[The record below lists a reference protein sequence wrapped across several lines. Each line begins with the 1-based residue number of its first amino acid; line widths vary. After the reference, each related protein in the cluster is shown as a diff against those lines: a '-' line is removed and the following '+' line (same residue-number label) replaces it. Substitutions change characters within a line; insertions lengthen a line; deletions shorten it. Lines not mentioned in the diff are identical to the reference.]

1 MKAVTE
7 RELLD
12 RLEWLERLAGR
23 KMEGEPVVVFL
34 HTPFCGTCAAARKML
49 HIVEH
54 ILPDVEILQAD
65 VNFLPAVVN
74 RYQIRSVPALMT
86 AGSTPNKEPE
96 VLYRMGSVED
106 ILNFVRRVKP

>member
-23 KMEGEPVVVFL
+23 KMEGEPVVVFF
-34 HTPFCGTCAAARKML
+34 HTPLCGTCAAARKMIQ
-49 HIVEH
+49 IVEH
-54 ILPDVEILQAD
+54 IMPEVEILEAD
-65 VNFLPAVVN
+65 VNFLPTVVN
-74 RYQIRSVPALMT
+74 RYRIRSVPALMT
-86 AGSTPNKEPE
+86 AGSTPCKEPE

-106 ILNFVRRVKP
+106 MLNFVRSVKS